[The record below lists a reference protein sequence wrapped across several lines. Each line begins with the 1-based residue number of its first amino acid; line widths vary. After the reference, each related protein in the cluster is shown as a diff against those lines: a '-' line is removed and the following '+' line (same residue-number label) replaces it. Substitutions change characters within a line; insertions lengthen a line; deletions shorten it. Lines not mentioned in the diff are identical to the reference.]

1 MVVSRGQ
8 GEPPGVSYH
17 SGEFP
22 DSGEVRPRLKGHG
35 AILPHVAVPHGPKD
49 LRLALCGGGKGLLLC
64 LVVLC
69 FLVPLPLNPLLKE
82 CMREH
87 GFIIGTTK
95 YKSLDLYNQ
104 P

>member
-35 AILPHVAVPHGPKD
+35 AILPHVAVPHGPTQGVLSD
-49 LRLALCGGGKGLLLC
+49 SVQ
-64 LVVLC
+64 VVFHSDHHQLT
-69 FLVPLPLNPLLKE
+69 
-82 CMREH
+82 
-87 GFIIGTTK
+87 G
-95 YKSLDLYNQ
+95 S
-104 P
+104 